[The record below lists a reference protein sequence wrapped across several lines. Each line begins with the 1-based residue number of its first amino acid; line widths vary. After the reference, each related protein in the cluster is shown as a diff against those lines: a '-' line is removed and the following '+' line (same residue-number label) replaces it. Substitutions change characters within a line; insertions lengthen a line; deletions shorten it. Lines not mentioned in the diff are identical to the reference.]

1 MTQTKN
7 SPPAEGIWD
16 SYFLHGQ
23 SVSGDFMSEDDRL
36 EVLEL
41 NQIVHERLDANETPI
56 HVSLDDLINEAET
69 ETVRKN

>member
-7 SPPAEGIWD
+7 SPSARSAWD
-16 SYFLHGQ
+16 SYFLHGE
-23 SVSGDFMSEDDRL
+23 SVSDDFMSEDDRL

-41 NQIVHERLDANETPI
+41 NQIVQERLDASETPI
-56 HVSLDDLINEAET
+56 HVPLDDLINEAET